1 MKCKEPTVVKDYVLA
16 NAKDYPVLAGRMAGC
31 TTIVKDYVVAN
42 AKDYP
47 VLAGRMW
54 AAS

>member
-16 NAKDYPVLAGRMAGC
+16 NAKDYPVLAGRMASGP
-31 TTIVKDYVVAN
+31 TTVVKDYVVAN

-47 VLAGRMW
+47 VLAGRM
-54 AAS
+54 